1 MNMKLNHFIIIPL
14 LLLLIG
20 CNGREKELEAKLADT
35 EQKLNDAVVEIQKL
49 KEDNENLKTEN
60 DKLSKKLKARS
71 ISYKPPIEKKVEP
84 KIEPKP
90 ILIGR
95 DEIKSFLRECNSS
108 ANEIK
113 RLLLELKNVDNQKIK
128 TDKDFN
134 KQYRENL
141 RERQKDIRIQRRNQI
156 CSNVNIHSRELLS
169 KITSKLGK
177 IPNDKANAG
186 YRQVISNVGQC
197 INVVIN
203 CINLHQ
209 KTNLKTEMDS
219 AINEALVALEKIEN
233 IANNY

>member
-1 MNMKLNHFIIIPL
+1 M
-14 LLLLIG
+14 
-20 CNGREKELEAKLADT
+20 
-35 EQKLNDAVVEIQKL
+35 
-49 KEDNENLKTEN
+49 
-60 DKLSKKLKARS
+60 
-71 ISYKPPIEKKVEP
+71 
-84 KIEPKP
+84 
-90 ILIGR
+90 
-95 DEIKSFLRECNSS
+95 
-108 ANEIK
+108 
-113 RLLLELKNVDNQKIK
+113 LLELKNVDNQKIK

-156 CSNVNIHSRELLS
+156 CSNANIHSRELLS